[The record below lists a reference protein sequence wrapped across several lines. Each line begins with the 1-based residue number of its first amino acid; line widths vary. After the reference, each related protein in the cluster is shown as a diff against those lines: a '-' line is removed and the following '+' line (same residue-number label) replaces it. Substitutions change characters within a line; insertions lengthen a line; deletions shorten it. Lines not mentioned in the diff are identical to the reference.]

1 MQIFV
6 QILAVLT
13 NTALELITNIRNLAN
28 NNTLSIDA
36 YIQNKRTDKTNK
48 TNMQNKTTT
57 KKKEKLHKCHKINKI
72 NFILTPSPSPLLV
85 IIY

>member
-57 KKKEKLHKCHKINKI
+57 KKKRKI
-72 NFILTPSPSPLLV
+72 TQMS
-85 IIY
+85 

>member
-13 NTALELITNIRNLAN
+13 NTALELIPNIRNLAN

-48 TNMQNKTTT
+48 TNMQNKTTI
-57 KKKEKLHKCHKINKI
+57 KKKKNYT
-72 NFILTPSPSPLLV
+72 NV
-85 IIY
+85 IKKQN